1 MQQKNKSQIFKV
13 IIAVMAQ
20 LLVLLFSSIQ
30 VYADNKQ
37 ELEDAKNNVAGDS
50 DSDNGT
56 QGNNNTNAD
65 YRSWGWHSE
74 DMGYIM
80 YFEDKDGSICQQ
92 VIQITWGDYRSQL
105 AQQEVEASLGYRI
118 PRESYTYKEVAEY
131 LPGLEGPYY
140 GGNPWGGQLDSW
152 FENCDGRV
160 SSKMEGATQH
170 IPDILAIFQ
179 LAGQDNVNTLAAK
192 YDKDDI
198 RLVVEAVY
206 WYKPIDA
213 KGQYIFGGG
222 YYQKQA
228 AAESAGT
235 LMGTVKTIARFNEGN
250 SLGNSFGGF
259 YYGTITNHSWPMQMY
274 TAYKDE
280 YCGVGAPATVENFAT
295 DTGSYSNNTIMNM
308 NYGFGMHIIRVDNAM
323 EQWYTYKTPS
333 GLSGGS
339 PGPAPEMPNPL
350 GLTDEARPITIIK
363 YYEYRTIE
371 DGKPSYKR
379 AADPKIRKQV
389 CRIIS
394 VQDIFRHF
402 SCNSFSTS

>member
-1 MQQKNKSQIFKV
+1 MVEYKRQPVTKSV
-13 IIAVMAQ
+13 IPLIVQ
-20 LLVLLFSSIQ
+20 LLLLFCISLPVHAANTEQNLIDSIT
-30 VYADNKQ
+30 
-37 ELEDAKNNVAGDS
+37 GDS

-56 QGNNNTNAD
+56 EGNNNTNAD

-74 DMGYIM
+74 DMGYRM
-80 YFEDKDGSICQQ
+80 YFEDKDGSVCQKVIDIYWGNLRDYTMGQHNKKSSLNYGEAQ
-92 VIQITWGDYRSQL
+92 VQL
-105 AQQEVEASLGYRI
+105 KYSLVKG
-118 PRESYTYKEVAEY
+118 Y

-152 FENCDGRV
+152 FENCDGDV
-160 SSKMEGATQH
+160 QSQMEGATQH
-170 IPDILAIFQ
+170 IPDVLMIFKRY
-179 LAGQDNVNTLAAK
+179 AGQGNVDKL
-192 YDKDDI
+192 YDRYEKDEI
-198 RLVVEAVY
+198 RLVVEAIY
-206 WYKPIDA
+206 YYKPIDA
-213 KGQYIFGGG
+213 NGQYIFGGG
-222 YYQKQA
+222 YYQNPNA
-228 AAESAGT
+228 AKSAGI
-235 LMGTVKTIARFNEGN
+235 LYGTVKEIARFNAGN

-333 GLSGGS
+333 GKSGGS

-379 AADPKIRKQV
+379 AADPKVREQV